1 MNKLV
6 KTMALLL
13 TVISGTATYASVDS
27 VSLSS
32 FCKVTALEDAQKYRV
47 IYQAPETE
55 DVNILLYDNKHQLIY
70 SEVVEGTDG
79 FAKIYD
85 MTELADGQ
93 YTFEL
98 TSKSFSHSEM
108 VALTTW
114 KADELVISETEDN
127 KVAMVGKGDA
137 AFTLDIIDE
146 DGNMLFSDAFAKDQA
161 IQKLFNLQQI
171 EGNQASFIIRQG
183 NKIVKEEIVKL

>member
-55 DVNILLYDNKHQLIY
+55 DVKILLYNDKNQLIH
-70 SEVVEGTDG
+70 SEVVADTDG

-85 MTELADGQ
+85 MSGLTDGA

-98 TSKSFSHSEM
+98 TSASFSHSES
-108 VALTTW
+108 VVL
-114 KADELVISETEDN
+114 KAWTAEELVISATEDS
-127 KVAMVGKGDA
+127 KVAMVGTGDA
-137 AFTLDIIDE
+137 SFTLDIIDE
-146 DGNMLFSDAFAKDQA
+146 EGNMLFSDAFAKDEA
-161 IQKLFNLQQI
+161 IQKLFNLQQL

>member
-1 MNKLV
+1 
-6 KTMALLL
+6 MALLL
-13 TVISGTATYASVDS
+13 TVISSTATYASVDS

-32 FCKVTALEDAQKYRV
+32 FCKVTELANAQKYRV

-55 DVNILLYDNKHQLIY
+55 DVKILLYNEKQQLIF
-70 SEVVEGTDG
+70 SEVVVATDG

-85 MTELADGQ
+85 MTGLKDGQ

-98 TSKSFSHSEM
+98 SSKSFSHREA
-108 VALTTW
+108 VALKTW
-114 KADELVISETEDN
+114 SAQELVISETQDK
-127 KVAMVGKGDA
+127 KVAMVGTGEVD
-137 AFTLDIIDE
+137 FTLDIIDQ
-146 DGNMLFSDAFAKDQA
+146 DGNMLFSDGFSKDEA
-161 IQKLFNLQQI
+161 VQKLFNLQQI

>member
-6 KTMALLL
+6 KTMALLI
-13 TVISGTATYASVDS
+13 TVISSTATYASVDS

-32 FCKVTALEDAQKYRV
+32 FCKVTELENAQKYRV

-55 DVNILLYDNKHQLIY
+55 DVKILLYNEKQQLIF
-70 SEVVEGTDG
+70 SEVVVATDG

-85 MTELADGQ
+85 MTGLKDGQ

-98 TSKSFSHSEM
+98 SSKSFSHREA
-108 VALTTW
+108 VALKTW
-114 KADELVISETEDN
+114 SAQELVISETQDK
-127 KVAMVGKGDA
+127 KVAMVGTGEVD
-137 AFTLDIIDE
+137 FTLDIIDQ
-146 DGNMLFSDAFAKDQA
+146 DGNMLFSDGFSKDEA
-161 IQKLFNLQQI
+161 VQKLFNLQQI

>member
-13 TVISGTATYASVDS
+13 TVISSTATYASVDS

-32 FCKVTALEDAQKYRV
+32 FCKVTALENAQKYRV

-55 DVNILLYDNKHQLIY
+55 DVKILLYNEKQQLVF
-70 SEVVEGTDG
+70 SEVVVATDG

-85 MTELADGQ
+85 MTGLKDGQ

-98 TSKSFSHSEM
+98 SSKSFSHREAVDLRSWS
-108 VALTTW
+108 AQ
-114 KADELVISETEDN
+114 ELVISETQDK
-127 KVAMVGKGDA
+127 KVAMVGTGEVD
-137 AFTLDIIDE
+137 FTLDIIDQ
-146 DGNMLFSDAFAKDQA
+146 DGNMLFSDAFTKDEA
-161 IQKLFNLQQI
+161 IQKLFNLQQV